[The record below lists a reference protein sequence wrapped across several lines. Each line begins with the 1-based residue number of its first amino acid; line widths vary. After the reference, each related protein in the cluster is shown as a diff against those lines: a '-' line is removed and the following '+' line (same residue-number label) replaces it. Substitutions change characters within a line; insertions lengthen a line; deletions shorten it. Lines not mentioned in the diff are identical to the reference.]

1 MEQVVRRSD
10 ELFEA
15 TSSPQLR
22 QVVQR
27 SDEYPKKKQRI
38 VVSRE
43 SILRRLAQKKTEIR
57 Q

>member
-1 MEQVVRRSD
+1 MGQVVRRSD

-27 SDEYPKKKQRI
+27 SNEYPKKKQRI

-43 SILRRLAQKKTEIR
+43 SILRRLAQKETEIR